1 MTIEDLRTR
10 LREARAEKNRAEAL
24 FSMFDDVVGYLAE
37 QEANRATVPTGDSLL
52 VHPVVKGLPPKKKSK
67 RRK

>member
-37 QEANRATVPTGDSLL
+37 QEANRAVVPESQ
-52 VHPVVKGLPPKKKSK
+52 PKKKSK